1 MMRQLQDVARR
12 LLRVLPARGIGVA
25 RQKDGHPGIAQP
37 DDQAGTVA
45 PLGRLVQLR
54 LGAGKAAID
63 AVEQHLLPQRKQR
76 HGSMHGHLKSRR
88 RRKRYRQ
95 GGQPGSALL
104 FRLRHDVREQVER
117 AIQAGDGLLSLYWWN
132 HPPRCRRWIVPREQS
147 AYREAP
153 QNCGRAADVVKMQ
166 MRQQQQI
173 DVVDPRPGQI
183 GRRLHAAGVPRMRY
197 RRAAAVH
204 KHDILFGT
212 FASARRPVAN
222 KDGIA
227 VADVDKINAQ
237 HVRPA
242 RPAVLQAPA
251 RRAGASCRG

>member
-76 HGSMHGHLKSRR
+76 HGPMYGNLKPRR
-88 RRKRYRQ
+88 RRQRFRRD
-95 GGQPGSALL
+95 GQPGSALL
-104 FRLRHDVREQVER
+104 LRLRHDVREQVER
-117 AIQAGDGLLSLYWWN
+117 AIQAGDGLLSLYRRN
-132 HPPRCRRWIVPREQS
+132 HPPRFRRRIVPREQG